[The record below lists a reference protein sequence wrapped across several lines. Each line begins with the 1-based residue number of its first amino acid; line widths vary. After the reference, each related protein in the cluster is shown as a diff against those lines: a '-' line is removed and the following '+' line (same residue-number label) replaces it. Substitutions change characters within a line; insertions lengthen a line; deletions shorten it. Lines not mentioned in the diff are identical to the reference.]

1 MKGKK
6 KRRKKIKKKNH
17 SKYYKSLTYSEQ
29 KEYLEDREYLKYV
42 RLQLTIF
49 VFISIVTA
57 IFGLL
62 IFFLAYFSMD
72 ADQQRLHWNA
82 IDFSAFP
89 WKLIQQF

>member
-1 MKGKK
+1 VKGKK

-17 SKYYKSLTYSEQ
+17 SNYYKSLTYSEQ

-72 ADQQRLHWNA
+72 AEQ
-82 IDFSAFP
+82 
-89 WKLIQQF
+89 